1 MLSQLIQTLVVECG
15 HQVSIHWIAFGVL
28 NGQCPL
34 FLLSWCQTIAEGS
47 PL

>member
-1 MLSQLIQTLVVECG
+1 MLSQLIQTLIVECG
-15 HQVSIHWIAFGVL
+15 HQVGIYWVAFGVL

-34 FLLSWCQTIAEGS
+34 FLLSWCQTIAEGC